1 MTISTELYSA
11 SRKFLPVDGQH
22 IVAHQTETQV
32 VVYQAY
38 NPVIARFAVENQY
51 LGGPSFSYG
60 RMSWIKPNFLWMMYR
75 CGWASKENQER
86 VLALWLTKADF
97 ESILGEAVYSTFT
110 AGNYESADV
119 WKQELA
125 TKNVRLQWDP
135 DHSPYGGKLTRRA
148 LQLGLKN
155 ATLEQFGKHQVTHIE
170 DITDFVQQQKVH
182 VDNRQLE
189 QLHVP
194 QERVYRLSNS
204 SLAQKVGLSPLTT

>member
-1 MTISTELYSA
+1 MTIGTESYSA
-11 SRKFLPVDGQH
+11 SRQFLPDDGQH
-22 IVAHQTETQV
+22 IVAHQTGTLM

-38 NPVIARFAVENQY
+38 NPAIARFAVENQY
-51 LGGPSFSYG
+51 LGGASFSYG

-86 VLALWLTKADF
+86 VLALWLDKTVF
-97 ESILGEAVYSTFT
+97 EEILSQAVFSTFT
-110 AGNYESADV
+110 AGNYESAEI

-148 LQLGLKN
+148 LQLGLKGD
-155 ATLEQFGKHQVTHIE
+155 TLEKFGKQQVIRIE
-170 DITDFVQQQKVH
+170 DVTEFVRQQKVY
-182 VDNRQLE
+182 VDNRQLA

-194 QERVYRLSNS
+194 QERVYTLTNEV
-204 SLAQKVGLSPLTT
+204 LAQKIGITPLAT

>member
-1 MTISTELYSA
+1 MHLSTELYSVT
-11 SRKFLPVDGQH
+11 RQLLPVDGQH
-22 IVAHQTETQV
+22 IVAHQSETQV

-38 NPVIARFAVENQY
+38 NPAIARFAVENQY
-51 LGGPSFSYG
+51 LGGSSFSYG

-86 VLALWLTKADF
+86 VLALWLDKSAF
-97 ESILGEAVYSTFT
+97 EGILSQAAFSTFT
-110 AGNYESADV
+110 AGNYESEEA
-119 WKQELA
+119 WKQDLA

-155 ATLEQFGKHQVTHIE
+155 DTLEQFGKQQLTRIE
-170 DITDFVQQQKVH
+170 DITDFVQQQKVW

-189 QLHVP
+189 HLHVP
-194 QERVYRLSNS
+194 QERVYTPADDA
-204 SLAQKVGLSPLTT
+204 LARKIGVTPLPL

>member
-1 MTISTELYSA
+1 MNLDTELYSA
-11 SRKFLPVDGQH
+11 SRQFLPVDGQH

-38 NPVIARFAVENQY
+38 NPAIAQFAVENQY
-51 LGGPSFSYG
+51 LGGPGFSYG

-86 VLALWLTKADF
+86 VLALWLDKTAF
-97 ESILGEAVYSTFT
+97 EEILSQAVFSTFT
-110 AGNYESADV
+110 AGNYESAEA

-155 ATLEQFGKHQVTHIE
+155 NILRHFGQHQVTRIE

-182 VDNRQLE
+182 VANRQLE
-189 QLHVP
+189 QLVVP
-194 QERVYRLSNS
+194 RERVYTVTDTA
-204 SLAQKVGLSPLTT
+204 LAQKTGLTSLAS

>member
-1 MTISTELYSA
+1 MNLGTELYSA
-11 SRKFLPVDGQH
+11 SRQFLPVDGQH

-38 NPVIARFAVENQY
+38 NPTIAQFAVENQY
-51 LGGPSFSYG
+51 LGGPSFSYS

-86 VLALWLTKADF
+86 VLALWLDKTAF
-97 ESILGEAVYSTFT
+97 ENILSQAVFSTFT
-110 AGNYESADV
+110 AGNYESADA

-135 DHSPYGGKLTRRA
+135 DHSPYGGKLIRRA

-155 ATLEQFGKHQVTHIE
+155 ATLEQFGKEQITRIE
-170 DITDFVQQQKVH
+170 DITHFVQQQKAH

-189 QLHVP
+189 ELFVP
-194 QERVYRLSNS
+194 QERVYTVADATIAHRIGITT
-204 SLAQKVGLSPLTT
+204 LAL

>member
-1 MTISTELYSA
+1 MNFGTELYSS
-11 SRKFLPVDGQH
+11 SRQFLPVDGQH

-38 NPVIARFAVENQY
+38 NSAIAQFAVENQH

-86 VLALWLTKADF
+86 VLALWLAKSDF
-97 ESILGEAVYSTFT
+97 EGILSEAVFSTFA
-110 AGNYESADV
+110 AGTYESADA

-135 DHSPYGGKLTRRA
+135 DHGPYGDKLIRRA

-155 ATLEQFGKHQVTHIE
+155 DTLEQFGKYQVTRIE

-182 VDNRQLE
+182 VDNRQLTE
-189 QLHVP
+189 LYVP
-194 QERVYRLSNS
+194 QERVYTVADAT
-204 SLAQKVGLSPLTT
+204 LAQKIGITTLAS

>member
-11 SRKFLPVDGQH
+11 SRQFLPVDGQH
-22 IVAHQTETQV
+22 IVAHQSETQV

-38 NPVIARFAVENQY
+38 NPVIAQFAVENQY
-51 LGGPSFSYG
+51 LGGASFSYG

-86 VLALWLTKADF
+86 VLALWLAKSDF
-97 ESILGEAVYSTFT
+97 ERILSEAVFSTFT
-110 AGNYESADV
+110 AGRYESADV

-135 DHSPYGGKLTRRA
+135 DHSPYGDKLTRRA

-155 ATLEQFGKHQVTHIE
+155 DTLEQFGKQQVTRIE
-170 DITDFVQQQKVH
+170 DITEFVRQQKAH
-182 VDNRQLE
+182 VDNRQLA

-194 QERVYRLSNS
+194 LERVYTPNNEALMQKIGITA
-204 SLAQKVGLSPLTT
+204 LAT

>member
-1 MTISTELYSA
+1 MTISTELYSV
-11 SRKFLPVDGQH
+11 SRQLLPVEGEH

-38 NPVIARFAVENQY
+38 NSAIARFAVENQY

-110 AGNYESADV
+110 AGNYESADL

-155 ATLEQFGKHQVTHIE
+155 TTLEQFGKHQVTHIE

-189 QLHVP
+189 QLYVP
-194 QERVYRLSNS
+194 QERVYSLSNS
-204 SLAQKVGLSPLTT
+204 RLVQKIGLSSLIT

>member
-1 MTISTELYSA
+1 MHLSTELYTV
-11 SRKFLPVDGQH
+11 SRQFLPVDGQH

-38 NPVIARFAVENQY
+38 NPAIAQFAVENQY

-86 VLALWLTKADF
+86 VLALWLAKTAF
-97 ESILGEAVYSTFT
+97 EEILGQAAFSTFT
-110 AGNYESADV
+110 AGNYESEEV
-119 WKQELA
+119 WKRELA

-155 ATLEQFGKHQVTHIE
+155 DTLEQFGKHQVTRIE

-189 QLHVP
+189 HLYVP
-194 QERVYRLSNS
+194 QERVYSITNT
-204 SLAQKVGLSPLTT
+204 SLAQQIGLSTLAS

>member
-1 MTISTELYSA
+1 MHLSTELYTV
-11 SRKFLPVDGQH
+11 SRQFLPVDGQH

-32 VVYQAY
+32 VIYQAY
-38 NPVIARFAVENQY
+38 NPAIAQFAVENQY

-75 CGWASKENQER
+75 CGWASKGNQER
-86 VLALWLTKADF
+86 VLALWLAKTAF
-97 ESILGEAVYSTFT
+97 EEILGQAAFSTFT
-110 AGNYESADV
+110 AGNYESEEV
-119 WKQELA
+119 WKRELA

-155 ATLEQFGKHQVTHIE
+155 DTLEQFGKHQVTRIE
-170 DITDFVQQQKVH
+170 DITDFVQQQKIH

-189 QLHVP
+189 YLYVP
-194 QERVYRLSNS
+194 QERVYSITNTSLS
-204 SLAQKVGLSPLTT
+204 QQIGLSTLAS

>member
-1 MTISTELYSA
+1 MNLTTELYA
-11 SRKFLPVDGQH
+11 TSRQLLPVDGQH

-38 NPVIARFAVENQY
+38 NPAIAQFAVENQY
-51 LGGPSFSYG
+51 LGGPGFSYG

-86 VLALWLTKADF
+86 VLALWLDKTAF
-97 ESILGEAVYSTFT
+97 EDILSQAVFSTFT
-110 AGNYESADV
+110 AGKYESADA
-119 WKQELA
+119 WKQELS

-155 ATLEQFGKHQVTHIE
+155 TTLEQFGKEQVIRIE
-170 DITDFVQQQKVH
+170 DITHFVQQQKAH
-182 VDNRQLE
+182 VDNRQLK
-189 QLHVP
+189 QLFVP
-194 QERVYRLSNS
+194 QERVYTVADAT
-204 SLAQKVGLSPLTT
+204 LAQRIGITSLVP

>member
-1 MTISTELYSA
+1 MHLSTELYTV
-11 SRKFLPVDGQH
+11 SRQFLPVDGQH

-38 NPVIARFAVENQY
+38 NPAIAQFAVENQY

-86 VLALWLTKADF
+86 VLALWLAKTAF
-97 ESILGEAVYSTFT
+97 EEILGQAAFSTFA
-110 AGNYESADV
+110 AGNYESEEV
-119 WKQELA
+119 WKRELA
-125 TKNVRLQWDP
+125 TRNVRLQWDP

-155 ATLEQFGKHQVTHIE
+155 DTLEQFGKHQVTRIE
-170 DITDFVQQQKVH
+170 DITDFVQQQKKH

-189 QLHVP
+189 RLYVP
-194 QERVYRLSNS
+194 QERVYSITNT
-204 SLAQKVGLSPLTT
+204 SLAQQIGLSTLAS

>member
-38 NPVIARFAVENQY
+38 NPAIARFAVENQY
-51 LGGPSFSYG
+51 LGGPGFSYG

-86 VLALWLTKADF
+86 VLALWLAKTDF
-97 ESILGEAVYSTFT
+97 ESILSQAVYSTFT
-110 AGNYESADV
+110 AGNYESAEV

-135 DHSPYGGKLTRRA
+135 DHSPYGGKFTRRA
-148 LQLGLKN
+148 LQVGLKN

-170 DITDFVQQQKVH
+170 DVTDFVQQQKVH

-194 QERVYRLSNS
+194 QERVYRLFNS
-204 SLAQKVGLSPLTT
+204 SLAQKIGLSPLTT

>member
-11 SRKFLPVDGQH
+11 SRHLLPVDGQH

-38 NPVIARFAVENQY
+38 NPAIAQFAVENQY
-51 LGGPSFSYG
+51 LGGPAFSYS

-75 CGWASKENQER
+75 CGWATKENQER
-86 VLALWLTKADF
+86 VLALWLAKADF
-97 ESILGEAVYSTFT
+97 EYILNEAVYSTFT
-110 AGNYESADV
+110 AGNYESADM

-155 ATLEQFGKHQVTHIE
+155 ATLEQFGKHQVKRIE
-170 DITDFVQQQKVH
+170 DITEFVQQQKVH

-189 QLHVP
+189 QLQVP
-194 QERVYRLSNS
+194 QERVYKLSNS
-204 SLAQKVGLSPLTT
+204 GLAQKVGISLLAT